1 MHISVK
7 WFDGKY
13 PSFNINL
20 HRAEGQPEF
29 LSIKG
34 CRLANGSNGEFV
46 AMPST
51 KNQQTDKYWN
61 HAWADEKFSEY
72 VLGLAQASKPQHNA
86 PQQSR
91 QGATRSNDLESD
103 IPFSKRKDY

>member
-34 CRLANGSNGEFV
+34 CRLANGSSGEFV

-61 HAWADEKFSEY
+61 HAWADEKFADY
-72 VLGLAQASKPQHNA
+72 VLGLAQASKPNGQ
-86 PQQSR
+86 PQKQKQS
-91 QGATRSNDLESD
+91 DPLESD
-103 IPFSKRKDY
+103 IPF

>member
-20 HRAEGQPEF
+20 HSQEGHPEF

-51 KNQQTDKYWN
+51 KNEQTGKYWN
-61 HAWADEKFSEY
+61 HAWANDKFAEK
-72 VLGLAQASKPQHNA
+72 VLQLAQEGR
-86 PQQSR
+86 PQQQQAPSK
-91 QGATRSNDLESD
+91 QKPAFDDSD
-103 IPFSKRKDY
+103 VPF

>member
-61 HAWADEKFSEY
+61 HAWADEKFADY
-72 VLGLAQASKPQHNA
+72 VLSLAQSSKPNGNQPA
-86 PQQSR
+86 QKKQADSF
-91 QGATRSNDLESD
+91 TDD
-103 IPFSKRKDY
+103 VPF

>member
-20 HRAEGQPEF
+20 HSKEGEPEF
-29 LSIKG
+29 LSVKG

-51 KNQQTDKYWN
+51 KNDSGKYWN
-61 HAWADEKFSEY
+61 HAWANDKFSAK
-72 VLGLAQASKPQHNA
+72 VLELAQASRPGEKK
-86 PQQSR
+86 
-91 QGATRSNDLESD
+91 SNKSEDV
-103 IPFSKRKDY
+103 PF